1 MENIKHIRQAA
12 KDLDVFVPI
21 LVDLQGPKIRVGSI
35 PEPIEIK
42 EYQTIKL
49 KAGEFEKDSDIIPVD
64 YTGIADDV
72 KIGDKILL
80 DDGKVGL
87 EAWEN
92 W

>member
-21 LVDLQGPKIRVGSI
+21 LVGSI

-42 EYQTIKL
+42 ENQTIKL

-87 EAWEN
+87 EA
-92 W
+92 

>member
-64 YTGIADDV
+64 CTGIADDV

-87 EAWEN
+87 EA
-92 W
+92 